1 MEFDFLLKVILRQKW
16 IILICVLLAFVVS
29 FFLTKNL
36 KKTYKSAAQISTG
49 FTESDVPGIN
59 NVVNYTQSE
68 LNFNNA
74 RENITSLKLLSL
86 VSYRLLLHDL
96 QSQAPFKPLAKP
108 ALQKDTAIK
117 ILQEHIDQST
127 LLSPTVTEEKT
138 LLTLLETQRYDAAS
152 IAKVLQVERY
162 LKSDYLN
169 VQYVSE
175 NADMSAFIVNAVCS
189 EFIRTYSSR
198 EQQRTNLSIATLD
211 SLVNK
216 KRAILEEKQAEKNEY
231 ATSRGLIDAGV
242 EGANVLNQ
250 IAAFE
255 NSLIIEQ
262 GVRKNQAYRVAQLT
276 ELINKAQSQ
285 GLTTVD
291 APVSQSNS
299 EYLRLKKQY
308 DDLQAE
314 YISKGGSDQDLKNK
328 IDAVSNQ
335 MQQLNFGGAGNAAI
349 EAVSVQELLQN
360 RIDAQALLEGA
371 NQRIA
376 SLETSISRLKNG
388 LSGMAATSAA
398 VQQYD
403 KEIEIARNE
412 YNLVK
417 DQLNAALNF
426 SDTRSENIKQT
437 LVGQPALKPEP
448 SRRLMIIAA
457 SVLGT
462 GLFTT
467 FAICLIALF
476 DQTYKTP
483 SRFQSLTKLPLIGTI
498 NFIRIRNKILE
509 TVVEEQNDK
518 SRDNTFMEMLR
529 KLRYELESG
538 GKKIILFSSMKPQ
551 QGKTTLVQ
559 ALAYIFSLGKKSVLI
574 IDTNFCDN
582 ELTKLNDAQHIL
594 ERLDMD
600 KMSIDEKFFSEYI
613 NKTSIEGI
621 DIIGCAGGDYTPTE
635 ILPKNHLLKH
645 LDKFKDRYD
654 FILLEGAPM
663 NEFADTK
670 ELLPFVDGLIVVFSS
685 EANFTAADQESIK
698 FLQENRDKFIGAILN
713 KVEKNNLE
721 L

>member
-1 MEFDFLLKVILRQKW
+1 MEFDFLLKVILRHKW
-16 IILICVLLAFVVS
+16 IILICMALAFLVS

-36 KKTYKSAAQISTG
+36 KKTYKSVAQISTG
-49 FTESDVPGIN
+49 FTESDMPGVN

-74 RENITSLKLLSL
+74 RENITSLRLLSL
-86 VSYRLLLHDL
+86 VAYRMLLHDL
-96 QSQAPFKPLAKP
+96 QSQAPFKPLGTIAVP
-108 ALQKDTAIK
+108 KDTAIQ
-117 ILQEHIDQST
+117 ILQDRIEKST
-127 LLSPTVTEEKT
+127 LLSPAIPNEKV
-138 LLTLLETQRYDAAS
+138 LLNLLESKGYDAGS
-152 IAKVLQVERY
+152 VSKVLQVERY

-169 VQYVSE
+169 VQYISE

-198 EQQRTNLSIATLD
+198 EQQRSTLSISTLD
-211 SLVNK
+211 SLVNR
-216 KRAILEEKQAEKNEY
+216 KRAVLEEKQAAKNLY

-242 EGANVLNQ
+242 EGTNVLNQ
-250 IAAFE
+250 ISAFE

-262 GVRKNQAYRVAQLT
+262 GVRKNQSYRVTQLT
-276 ELINKAQSQ
+276 DLINKAQSQ

-291 APVSQSNS
+291 APTQNNN
-299 EYLRLKKQY
+299 EYLRLKKLY
-308 DDLQAE
+308 DNLQSE
-314 YISKGGSDQDLKNK
+314 YISKGGTDQDLKNR
-328 IDAVSNQ
+328 IDEVSSQ
-335 MQQLNFGGAGNAAI
+335 IQQLNFGAGTTAV
-349 EAVSVQELLQN
+349 EAVSVQDLVQA

-371 NQRIA
+371 NQRIS
-376 SLETSISRLKNG
+376 SLERNISRLKGG
-388 LSGMAATSAA
+388 LSDMAATSAT

-417 DQLNAALNF
+417 EQLDAALNF
-426 SDTRSENIKQT
+426 SETRSENIRQT
-437 LVGQPALKPEP
+437 LVGQPALKAEA
-448 SRRLMIIAA
+448 SKRLMIIAA

-462 GLFTT
+462 ALFTT

-483 SRFQSLTKLPLIGTI
+483 SRFLSLTKLPLIGTVNVI
-498 NFIRIRNKILE
+498 KIKNKILD
-509 TVVEEQNDK
+509 TVAEQSDHEK
-518 SRDNTFMEMLR
+518 RDNTFMEMLR
-529 KLRYELESG
+529 KLRYEMESG
-538 GKKIILFSSMKPQ
+538 GKRTILFSSMKPQ

-574 IDTNFCDN
+574 LDTNFCDN
-582 ELTKLNDAQHIL
+582 ELTKLNDAQRVL
-594 ERLDMD
+594 EKLDMD
-600 KMSIDEKFFSEYI
+600 KISIDDNFFQQYI
-613 NKTSIEGI
+613 NKTSVEGV
-621 DIIGCAGGDYTPTE
+621 DIIGCGGGDFTPTE

-645 LDKFKDRYD
+645 LDKLKDKYD
-654 FILLEGAPM
+654 FVLLEGAPL

-685 EANFTAADQESIK
+685 EANFTAADQESIN
-698 FLQENRDKFIGAILN
+698 FLQENKDKFIGAILN